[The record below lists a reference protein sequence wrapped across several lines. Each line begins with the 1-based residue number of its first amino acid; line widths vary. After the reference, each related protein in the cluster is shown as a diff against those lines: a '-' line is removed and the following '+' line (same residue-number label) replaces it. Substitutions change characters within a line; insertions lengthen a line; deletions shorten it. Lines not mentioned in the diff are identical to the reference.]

1 MLHYRSDLKQ
11 KARNNRKNM
20 NKPEAK
26 LWYEVLNK
34 KRLGYKFLRQK
45 PIKNY
50 IVDFYCNQLK
60 LAIEIDGMSHNKQME
75 YDTHREDCLKKL
87 GIKILHYSNWQIMN
101 NIDGV
106 CEDIIENIEQIK
118 QEKNPSAQQS

>member
-45 PIKNY
+45 PIQKY
-50 IVDFYCNQLK
+50 IVDFYCHQLK
-60 LAIEIDGMSHNKQME
+60 LVIEVDGFSHDDQKE
-75 YDTHREDCLKKL
+75 YDIDREKCIANL

>member
-45 PIKNY
+45 PIKKY
-50 IVDFYCNQLK
+50 IVDFYCHQLK
-60 LAIEIDGMSHNKQME
+60 LIIEVDGRSHDDQKE
-75 YDTHREDCLKKL
+75 YDLDREKCLANL
-87 GIKILHYSNWQIMN
+87 DIRILHYSNWQIMN

-106 CEDIIENIEQIK
+106 CKDITENIEQIE
-118 QEKNPSAQQS
+118 QEQNPSAQQG